1 MNLGIPMVRR
11 KKFRKCVLKEMS
23 AGSTRKDATLS
34 CKKTTKKESRRIIK
48 NED

>member
-23 AGSTRKDATLS
+23 YGSTRKNATLK
-34 CKKTTKKESRRIIK
+34 CRKTIKKMEKTIK